1 MRTAMRTNSRSKMTL
16 NIGPQHPS
24 THGVLRLLVEL
35 EGEKVLK
42 CTPCL
47 GYLHRGLEKAAQDRL
62 FSQYLPMVD
71 RVDYLAGF
79 FYSHAYLSAIEELS
93 EIELPKKAQYI
104 RVLTMELNR
113 ISSHLLWFGA
123 FLMDLGAAGPIF
135 YAFNLRN
142 EILNIFEKI
151 TGARMMHNYYVFGG
165 VRHDISKD
173 ILKEISDFTYNF
185 NKKFKVLE
193 NIVTKNPIFL
203 DRTRG
208 LGALNT
214 QNAFDYSITGPNL
227 RASGYNLDF
236 RKEKPYLVYD
246 ELEFYAPTAFEGD
259 CHSRY
264 LLRVE
269 EIKVSINLVNQC
281 LDWLLAHE
289 SEKINLDIKPLGIKP
304 KAGRAVSCVESAR
317 GLVMCHLVTDGG
329 DKPKRVKW
337 RTPSFYAVQSLEKL
351 LPGNTL
357 ADFTAILGS
366 LDIVLPEADR

>member
-142 EILNIFEKI
+142 EILNIFGK
-151 TGARMMHNYYVFGG
+151 YC
-165 VRHDISKD
+165 
-173 ILKEISDFTYNF
+173 
-185 NKKFKVLE
+185 NKKPYILRQNKGFRGFKHP
-193 NIVTKNPIFL
+193 K
-203 DRTRG
+203 
-208 LGALNT
+208 
-214 QNAFDYSITGPNL
+214 
-227 RASGYNLDF
+227 
-236 RKEKPYLVYD
+236 
-246 ELEFYAPTAFEGD
+246 
-259 CHSRY
+259 
-264 LLRVE
+264 
-269 EIKVSINLVNQC
+269 C
-281 LDWLLAHE
+281 L
-289 SEKINLDIKPLGIKP
+289 
-304 KAGRAVSCVESAR
+304 
-317 GLVMCHLVTDGG
+317 
-329 DKPKRVKW
+329 
-337 RTPSFYAVQSLEKL
+337 
-351 LPGNTL
+351 
-357 ADFTAILGS
+357 
-366 LDIVLPEADR
+366 